1 MNNVCEPYVRRRAIR
16 HMEKGRVVIFAA
28 GTGNPFF
35 TTDTAAALRAAEMM
49 CDAMLKAT
57 QVDGVY
63 SADPKKV
70 PNAIRYDS
78 LSYHQ
83 VLAENLQVMDAA
95 AISLS
100 PRKPHPDPGVFPGR
114 QGRLRQGSARRRPGN
129 HYRRKITQK
138 PGLRVVS
145 GLGRVGSETWPKHI
159 SKDDMDRRMKG
170 AVATLKSEL
179 SGLRTGRASAALL
192 DPVKVEAYGNMVPVN
207 QVGSIATPEA
217 RMITVQVWD
226 KGLAKAVDK
235 AIRDAGLGLNPQMDG
250 QLLRIPL
257 PELNQERRK
266 ELSKLAAKYA
276 EAARV
281 AVRNV
286 RRDGM
291 DLLKRL
297 EKDHKIGQDDHH
309 TKGDELQKLTD
320 ANIKDI
326 DAALHAK
333 EQEIMQV

>member
-1 MNNVCEPYVRRRAIR
+1 M
-16 HMEKGRVVIFAA
+16 
-28 GTGNPFF
+28 
-35 TTDTAAALRAAEMM
+35 AE
-49 CDAMLKAT
+49 A
-57 QVDGVY
+57 Y
-63 SADPKKV
+63 
-70 PNAIRYDS
+70 N
-78 LSYHQ
+78 
-83 VLAENLQVMDAA
+83 
-95 AISLS
+95 
-100 PRKPHPDPGVFPGR
+100 
-114 QGRLRQGSARRRPGN
+114 
-129 HYRRKITQK
+129 
-138 PGLRVVS
+138 
-145 GLGRVGSETWPKHI
+145 
-159 SKDDMDRRMKG
+159 KDELDRRMNG
-170 AVATLKSEL
+170 AVSTLKSEL
-179 SGLRTGRASAALL
+179 GGLRTGRASAALL
-192 DPVKVEAYGNMVPVN
+192 DPVKVEAYGNVVPIN
-207 QVGSIATPEA
+207 QVGTISTPEA

-235 AIRDAGLGLNPQMDG
+235 AIRDAGMGLNPQMDG

-266 ELSKLAAKYA
+266 ELSKLGAKYA

-297 EKDHKIGQDDHH
+297 QKDGKIGEDEQH

-320 ANIKDI
+320 AHIKDI

>member
-1 MNNVCEPYVRRRAIR
+1 M
-16 HMEKGRVVIFAA
+16 
-28 GTGNPFF
+28 
-35 TTDTAAALRAAEMM
+35 AE
-49 CDAMLKAT
+49 T
-57 QVDGVY
+57 
-63 SADPKKV
+63 
-70 PNAIRYDS
+70 
-78 LSYHQ
+78 
-83 VLAENLQVMDAA
+83 
-95 AISLS
+95 
-100 PRKPHPDPGVFPGR
+100 F
-114 QGRLRQGSARRRPGN
+114 
-129 HYRRKITQK
+129 
-138 PGLRVVS
+138 
-145 GLGRVGSETWPKHI
+145 
-159 SKDDMDRRMKG
+159 SKDELDRRMKG
-170 AVATLKSEL
+170 AVSTLKSEFG
-179 SGLRTGRASAALL
+179 GLRTGRASAALL
-192 DPVKVEAYGNMVPVN
+192 DPVMVEAYGNTVPVN

-235 AIRDAGLGLNPQMDG
+235 AIRDSGLGLNPQMDG

-291 DLLKRL
+291 ELLKRL
-297 EKDHKIGQDDHH
+297 EKDKKIGEDEHH
-309 TKGDELQKLTD
+309 TKGEELQKLTD

-326 DAALHAK
+326 DSMLQGK

>member
-1 MNNVCEPYVRRRAIR
+1 MA
-16 HMEKGRVVIFAA
+16 
-28 GTGNPFF
+28 
-35 TTDTAAALRAAEMM
+35 
-49 CDAMLKAT
+49 DA
-57 QVDGVY
+57 Y
-63 SADPKKV
+63 
-70 PNAIRYDS
+70 N
-78 LSYHQ
+78 
-83 VLAENLQVMDAA
+83 
-95 AISLS
+95 
-100 PRKPHPDPGVFPGR
+100 
-114 QGRLRQGSARRRPGN
+114 
-129 HYRRKITQK
+129 
-138 PGLRVVS
+138 
-145 GLGRVGSETWPKHI
+145 
-159 SKDDMDRRMKG
+159 KDELDRRMNG
-170 AVATLKSEL
+170 AAATLKSEL
-179 SGLRTGRASAALL
+179 GGLRTGRASAALL
-192 DPVKVEAYGNMVPVN
+192 DPVKVEAYGNSVPIN

-257 PELNQERRK
+257 PELNEERRK

-291 DLLKRL
+291 DLLKKL
-297 EKDHKIGQDDHH
+297 EKDHKISQDDQHA
-309 TKGDELQKLTD
+309 KGEELQKLTD
-320 ANIKDI
+320 AHIKDI

>member
-1 MNNVCEPYVRRRAIR
+1 MAYN
-16 HMEKGRVVIFAA
+16 
-28 GTGNPFF
+28 
-35 TTDTAAALRAAEMM
+35 
-49 CDAMLKAT
+49 
-57 QVDGVY
+57 
-63 SADPKKV
+63 
-70 PNAIRYDS
+70 
-78 LSYHQ
+78 
-83 VLAENLQVMDAA
+83 
-95 AISLS
+95 
-100 PRKPHPDPGVFPGR
+100 
-114 QGRLRQGSARRRPGN
+114 
-129 HYRRKITQK
+129 
-138 PGLRVVS
+138 
-145 GLGRVGSETWPKHI
+145 
-159 SKDDMDRRMKG
+159 KDEFDRRMNG
-170 AVATLKSEL
+170 AIGTLKTEL
-179 SGLRTGRASAALL
+179 AGLRTGRASAALL
-192 DPVKVEAYGNMVPVN
+192 DPVKVEAYGNAVPIN

-286 RRDGM
+286 RRDGN
-291 DLLKRL
+291 DLLKKL
-297 EKDHKIGQDDHH
+297 EKDGKIGQDEQH
-309 TKGDELQKLTD
+309 TKAEELQKLTD
-320 ANIKDI
+320 DHIKTI

>member
-1 MNNVCEPYVRRRAIR
+1 MA
-16 HMEKGRVVIFAA
+16 
-28 GTGNPFF
+28 
-35 TTDTAAALRAAEMM
+35 
-49 CDAMLKAT
+49 DA
-57 QVDGVY
+57 Y
-63 SADPKKV
+63 
-70 PNAIRYDS
+70 N
-78 LSYHQ
+78 
-83 VLAENLQVMDAA
+83 
-95 AISLS
+95 
-100 PRKPHPDPGVFPGR
+100 
-114 QGRLRQGSARRRPGN
+114 
-129 HYRRKITQK
+129 
-138 PGLRVVS
+138 
-145 GLGRVGSETWPKHI
+145 
-159 SKDDMDRRMKG
+159 KDELDRRMNG
-170 AVATLKSEL
+170 AISTLKTEL

-192 DPVKVEAYGNMVPVN
+192 DPVKVEAYGNSVPIS
-207 QVGSIATPEA
+207 QVGSIGTPEA

-226 KGLAKAVDK
+226 KSLAKAVDK

-297 EKDHKIGQDDHH
+297 EKDHKIGQDEQH
-309 TKGDELQKLTD
+309 TKGDELQKMTD
-320 ANIKDI
+320 AHIKDI
-326 DAALHAK
+326 DSALHSK

>member
-1 MNNVCEPYVRRRAIR
+1 MA
-16 HMEKGRVVIFAA
+16 
-28 GTGNPFF
+28 
-35 TTDTAAALRAAEMM
+35 
-49 CDAMLKAT
+49 DA
-57 QVDGVY
+57 Y
-63 SADPKKV
+63 
-70 PNAIRYDS
+70 
-78 LSYHQ
+78 
-83 VLAENLQVMDAA
+83 
-95 AISLS
+95 
-100 PRKPHPDPGVFPGR
+100 
-114 QGRLRQGSARRRPGN
+114 
-129 HYRRKITQK
+129 
-138 PGLRVVS
+138 
-145 GLGRVGSETWPKHI
+145 
-159 SKDDMDRRMKG
+159 SKDELDRRMNG
-170 AVATLKSEL
+170 AISTLKSEL

-192 DPVKVEAYGNMVPVN
+192 DPVKVEAYGNAVPIN

-266 ELSKLAAKYA
+266 ELSKLASKYA
-276 EAARV
+276 EAARI

-297 EKDHKIGQDDHH
+297 EKDHKISQDEHH
-309 TKGDELQKLTD
+309 SKGDELQKLTD
-320 ANIKDI
+320 QHINDI
-326 DAALHAK
+326 DAALHTK